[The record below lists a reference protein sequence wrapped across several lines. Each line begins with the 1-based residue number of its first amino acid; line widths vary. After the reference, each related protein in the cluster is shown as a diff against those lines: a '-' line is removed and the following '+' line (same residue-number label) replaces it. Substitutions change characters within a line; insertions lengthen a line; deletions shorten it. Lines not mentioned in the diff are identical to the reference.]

1 MIVLDIRYNGGGSEL
16 HTRELEFAIKQ
27 YQLLN
32 PKINIKVLTSE
43 ETFSAATKMIDSV
56 KRNLENVKLIGK
68 NTAGAS
74 NFANYAGN
82 LIFLGKSKLFIHTSD
97 RMIRYDYTYNDV
109 LHCSNLNKR
118 DGSTWYPDM
127 FIENQIEDYAV
138 GNDKVMNYALSDK
151 GNNSLFDRIKGIFN

>member
-1 MIVLDIRYNGGGSEL
+1 M
-16 HTRELEFAIKQ
+16 
-27 YQLLN
+27 
-32 PKINIKVLTSE
+32 LTSE
-43 ETFSAATKMIDSV
+43 GTFSAATKMIDSV
-56 KRNLENVKLIGK
+56 KRNLQNVKLIGT

-82 LIFLGKSKLFIHTSD
+82 IIFLGKSELFIYTSD

-109 LHCSNLNKR
+109 LHSSYLNRR

-138 GNDKVMNYALSDK
+138 GNDKVMNYALLDGDNSSLLDK
-151 GNNSLFDRIKGIFN
+151 IKRIFN